1 MVFGLEDCAQAQSR
15 RKLGPEYLNT
25 GETKSLIKVEGLEM
39 DHPRETGPR
48 LGLAAPD
55 IPQGPP
61 RSLAMSAD
69 AHLCGLV
76 VSRLCWSFT
85 TPLSPHILELLLP
98 SYNLCGTSLKPMDRH
113 LLVTRISGK
122 VFYLKS

>member
-69 AHLCGLV
+69 AHLCGPGGVQAVLELHHTLV
-76 VSRLCWSFT
+76 
-85 TPLSPHILELLLP
+85 SPHPRAIVAIL
-98 SYNLCGTSLKPMDRH
+98 
-113 LLVTRISGK
+113 
-122 VFYLKS
+122 